1 MGNRQNCARFQENLL
16 SSNEIISILL
26 PSTFSQTA
34 YTPYLELYQSHQIL
48 ILQMLSITCI
58 QNLNI
63 NLCSLQSKSTTMNLE
78 PLTPMLSKA
87 QATST
92 PKQSV
97 MKPPGREEPIVIP
110 EEYDPDKAVGK

>member
-16 SSNEIISILL
+16 PSNEIISILL

-48 ILQMLSITCI
+48 ILQILSITCI

-63 NLCSLQSKSTTMNLE
+63 KLVFLTVQVNHNE
-78 PLTPMLSKA
+78 PG
-87 QATST
+87 ATDT
-92 PKQSV
+92 NVK
-97 MKPPGREEPIVIP
+97 
-110 EEYDPDKAVGK
+110 